1 MIFVSVGPQAP
12 FDRLCRAVDDWA
24 VREGRDDVF
33 IQTGRTDWTPTGCE
47 YVRELS
53 FVRFKERV
61 REASL
66 LVFHAGIG
74 SIVSGIEHG
83 RPMVIVP
90 RLARFQ
96 ETRNNHQVATAER
109 FANLPGIHAAR
120 DMDELARQ
128 LDRAGSLEAPVPMS
142 GVAGQDLIDAL
153 RDFIDR
159 PD

>member
-1 MIFVSVGPQAP
+1 M
-12 FDRLCRAVDDWA
+12 
-24 VREGRDDVF
+24 F
-33 IQTGRTDWTPTGCE
+33 IQTGRTDWTPRGCE

-53 FVRFKERV
+53 FGRFKERV

-74 SIVSGIEHG
+74 SIVAGIEHG

-90 RLARFQ
+90 RLARFH

-109 FANLPGIHAAR
+109 FAKLPGIHAAR

-128 LDRAGSLEAPVPMS
+128 LARAGTFEAPEPMS

-153 RDFIDR
+153 RGFIER